1 MITLMSCYEKIQNSR
16 SVTPMANSRKHRGT
30 RLFLP
35 MEKKTA
41 HVLSELVSTAE
52 SAVFFSLLQYSC
64 THFQEFIQVTRP
76 ELHSFRYFHTRGSTR
91 LGCKPKY
98 SVHSGSSI
106 QTEQND
112 PIFLSRLSNAMI
124 KCDKDFFRS
133 KLLRNAYNMKIKK
146 ESTL

>member
-1 MITLMSCYEKIQNSR
+1 MLRENLEQ
-16 SVTPMANSRKHRGT
+16 SVSYANGKLSQTPRNKTFFANG
-30 RLFLP
+30 
-35 MEKKTA
+35 EKTA

-76 ELHSFRYFHTRGSTR
+76 ELHSFRYFHTRGSTHIWGVNPNILYTQDLQFR
-91 LGCKPKY
+91 QNRMIQ
-98 SVHSGSSI
+98 SSC
-106 QTEQND
+106 QD
-112 PIFLSRLSNAMI
+112 YRAMI

-133 KLLRNAYNMKIKK
+133 QLLRNAYNMKIKK